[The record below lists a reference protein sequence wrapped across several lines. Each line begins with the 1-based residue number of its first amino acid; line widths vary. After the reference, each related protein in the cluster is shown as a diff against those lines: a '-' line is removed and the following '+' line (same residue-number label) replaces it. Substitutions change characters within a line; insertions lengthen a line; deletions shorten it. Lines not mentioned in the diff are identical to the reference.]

1 MSFRIYNIVKWFK
14 MYKSS
19 LELFS
24 GEFIFL
30 FQKKKTVK
38 LLNEKLLNFFFKK
51 S

>member
-24 GEFIFL
+24 GELIFL
-30 FQKKKTVK
+30 FQKKKNCQIIGWKVI
-38 LLNEKLLNFFFKK
+38 EFFF
-51 S
+51 